1 MYIYIHVCII
11 YTLTFQNFYQ
21 VLLGNALLDE
31 VEEKGKEI
39 KVGKEVGGGSSLPL
53 SPLSSRKKAW
63 DWWERCETSLIK
75 KESVGLMRDV
85 REEWKTG

>member
-53 SPLSSRKKAW
+53 SPLS
-63 DWWERCETSLIK
+63 
-75 KESVGLMRDV
+75 
-85 REEWKTG
+85 